1 MATAT
6 IAEELKDKTR
16 EELLE
21 ACFQVQLELRILKAQ
36 KAGEQAPERLA
47 FATEKFKGKLDNTAR
62 EEIIRWYSQACKL
75 IDDMKKAEDSE
86 TPPQKKQKGEARLA
100 NSGLVRY
107 LGDIVNASLGPFPHV
122 SNAQVLLDLERV
134 RMAREDILST
144 TEEED
149 RARRDEEEREYQWR
163 LSENS

>member
-47 FATEKFKGKLDNTAR
+47 FATEKFKGKFEKKAR
-62 EEIIRWYSQACKL
+62 EVIICMYLEACKE
-75 IDDMKKAEDSE
+75 IDDMRKEKDSE
-86 TPPQKKQKGEARLA
+86 LQPQK
-100 NSGLVRY
+100 S
-107 LGDIVNASLGPFPHV
+107 ASHG
-122 SNAQVLLDLERV
+122 SRT
-134 RMAREDILST
+134 RKR
-144 TEEED
+144 
-149 RARRDEEEREYQWR
+149 
-163 LSENS
+163 

>member
-47 FATEKFKGKLDNTAR
+47 FATEKFKQKFEKKAR
-62 EEIIRWYSQACKL
+62 EVIICMYLEACKE

-149 RARRDEEEREYQWR
+149 RARRDEEEMQYQWR
-163 LSENS
+163 LSEYR